1 MDRLPGLSGAG
12 IFQHSLCVAGAAVLL
27 YSAAHLHRE
36 GNQGLLQPLL
46 WTGAAVQPA
55 GGQVWPLPQKGHS
68 TLDEEQGLP
77 LRIPDLLFRHVFPD
91 ALEYL
96 FGFRRRAQPATGGN
110 AAVDIQAALALGV
123 SWHAVSP
130 RRGAVRLW
138 VLQRDAHLHRAG
150 ADHHGAVQTP
160 ELVRLL
166 PHGYDDPADL

>member
-1 MDRLPGLSGAG
+1 MKKKWYDYLWIA
-12 IFQHSLCVAGAAVLL
+12 SLAYLVLGFFNIL
-27 YSAAHLHRE
+27 FAWL
-36 GNQGLLQPLL
+36 GLLCFFIPLLISIVKGTKGYLL

-123 SWHAVSP
+123 
-130 RRGAVRLW
+130 
-138 VLQRDAHLHRAG
+138 
-150 ADHHGAVQTP
+150 
-160 ELVRLL
+160 
-166 PHGYDDPADL
+166 